1 MMTNGTDLPDS
12 YKQNMDSLFE
22 EGDQFAAKLPA
33 DDRDRIKQNLS
44 QSGMPRLLQSR
55 IAVTSFLSDRT
66 NKPVQE
72 ISDHLGFY
80 QDAYAK
86 QVFKMDHVDT
96 ETFKSFAK
104 GQLKKEKNE
113 NMMLNEMAH
122 GIADQF
128 TKTTNFSDA
137 YAAQQKMIEGHDGY
151 DPEHV
156 DKYQQFATD
165 VWKKYQDHAQKY
177 GTVIDPLKRYFDL
190 ARNGVAPNKEAE
202 AQAAYE
208 QAITSLKDIPKEDRP
223 FVMSVASRGSQPQQK
238 GFEQKIAERLERGI
252 GQLGVDAAEGFGQL
266 SRLFAPIAMPE
277 ALDPKSDISKAY
289 TEQDKE
295 NDIKNEI
302 QDVLTGKVDPAKS
315 SNFIGEAV
323 LKSAD
328 MLPRIA
334 ALSNAGGI
342 ALAYSASTGANSRR
356 LREAGM
362 DSDKAALIGAAAAV
376 PDTALQF
383 VSRNFIEGKIPGL
396 NNLLT
401 NIGSTSGRL
410 AANFAVEVGALGA
423 ITTAQQLVEPTFQ
436 WAASKFDSNI
446 KGIDWS
452 DEFKKIKDAAPET
465 AVMMLPFILLGTGAA
480 SFRDPAYGRELLKN
494 TDALK
499 GLGITDDTIAKMS
512 AAKSV
517 SEQVSILQKNY
528 PKFKDIGDV
537 SGFIKDLNSKM
548 EDLKSPDAPL
558 QKVKITATGD
568 GRFNVF
574 KPTGE
579 LVGTA
584 DSHEMAFKLAEDT
597 VSNLPSDKAAEDL
610 KKIGTPEK
618 ESFLDR
624 LKKGDQRL
632 GITQFPAISKFIT
645 EVADSVANAWNFSR
659 AIPKLEG
666 FKKIINEWTGSRQ
679 IASMKME
686 GFLKEIKRLASDK
699 VVREGI
705 ANWIDAGG
713 DHAELNKR
721 LSATN
726 KASLKRGYEAA
737 LKLTPEQL
745 QLAQTIKRFFD
756 DEFERGNKAGI
767 LKDEQFREN
776 YVTQLIERPYVGG
789 GVGSK
794 FFGKLSTVF
803 QYSKERTFPN
813 FGELEAAD
821 FNVKTK
827 DIGEIIGAYS
837 NSLTK
842 AIETRKM
849 IEALKNEVND
859 QGQKLAYTGKIP
871 DEETGSYQTID
882 HPSLRGVK
890 LHEDIASH
898 LRNILGKSAIREWY
912 DQPGSPIAKLGKG
925 AAKFIDTANKTL
937 GNTMLSGLSTF
948 HVVHEA
954 KRAAGNLVNIFNLKE
969 ISYDDPMV
977 QRAVKSSLMIY
988 GDHDATAMFQEGLG
1002 GGRSLTD
1009 KIPGLREINKVVS
1022 EWTFKE
1028 VIPKLKYSTWLAL
1041 RERNLNLLKDEIS
1054 RGEVTVADAEYL
1066 AAKQVNARFGE
1077 LNYADMGRNPTMQHL
1092 YSFAALAPDFFES
1105 NLRNYGQV
1113 GAGLTGA
1120 KVGREPLKAFL
1131 VTAVGMYVT
1140 ARVLNKAADD
1150 DYHWEE
1156 PFGVIHDGKSYT
1168 MRNEAEDLWR
1178 AIKSTRRYISG
1189 RTSPIV
1195 GTAVDMFTGRNYRGE
1210 AETVTENLRDFAAK
1224 VIPLSFRWLP
1234 GVKTLNDY
1242 ISPTQKAREVSIF
1255 DQFLSSQGLQV
1266 GRVSDISEAYK
1277 IKKEWNDSLPEGD
1290 PLKKKDDTGVYPVSP
1305 YQQIRYGLE
1314 DKNDDKVLTE
1324 INKIGPKNSDEVKK
1338 LERSLQASLTH
1349 LWTGSAKGDAAF
1361 IASLNAKD
1369 QYKVL
1374 KAQFMREAM
1383 YGKFLFLLDK
1393 YAKDHNIEYQSKEY
1407 VPSPSRDIYNKFR
1420 ENGQIKVPNKP

>member
-1 MMTNGTDLPDS
+1 MTTNETDLPDS

-33 DDRDRIKQNLS
+33 DDRNRIKQNLS
-44 QSGMPRLLQSR
+44 QTGMPRTLQRR
-55 IAVTSFLSDRT
+55 IAATSFLADRF

-72 ISDHLGFY
+72 VSDHLGLY
-80 QDAYAK
+80 QDAYSK
-86 QVFKMDHVDT
+86 QVFKMDHVDSD
-96 ETFKSFAK
+96 TFFGLAKSK
-104 GQLKKEKNE
+104 LKQEKNE
-113 NMMLNEMAH
+113 NIMLNEMAH
-122 GIADQF
+122 GMADQF
-128 TKTTNFSDA
+128 TKTSNFSDA
-137 YAAQQKMIEGHDGY
+137 YAAQQKLLEGHDGY
-151 DPEHV
+151 DPENV
-156 DKYQQFATD
+156 DKYQQFASD
-165 VWKKYQDHAQKY
+165 AWKNFQDNAQKY
-177 GTVIDPLKRYFDL
+177 GAAIDPGRRYFEL
-190 ARNGVAPNKEAE
+190 ARNGVAPDKQKEAE
-202 AQAAYE
+202 AAYE
-208 QAITSLKDIPKEDRP
+208 EFVTNLKTVPKENIP
-223 FVMSVASRGSQPQQK
+223 FVLSVASRGIKPQAK
-238 GFEQKIAERLERGI
+238 GFEQKVSERLERGI
-252 GQLGVDAAEGFGQL
+252 GQLGVDAAEGFSQL

-277 ALDPKSDISKAY
+277 ALDPKSDINKAY
-289 TEQDKE
+289 REEDKE
-295 NDIKNEI
+295 NDIKNQI

-315 SNFIGEAV
+315 SSLIGEAV

-356 LREAGM
+356 LRESGM
-362 DSDKAALIGAAAAV
+362 DGDKAALVGAAASV

-396 NNLLT
+396 TNLLT

-446 KGIDWS
+446 KGVDWT

-465 AVMMLPFILLGTGAA
+465 AIMMLPFIMLGTGAA

-499 GLGITDDTIAKMS
+499 GLGVTDETIAKMQQ
-512 AAKSV
+512 ARSV
-517 SEQVSILQKNY
+517 SKQVDILQKNW
-528 PKFKDIGDV
+528 PKFKDIEDV

-548 EDLKSPDAPL
+548 EDLKGPESPL

-568 GRFNVF
+568 GRWNVF

-632 GITQFPAISKFIT
+632 GITQFPAISKFIAD
-645 EVADSVANAWNFSR
+645 VSDSVANAWNFSR

-686 GFLKEIKRLASDK
+686 GFLKEIKRLAPEK
-699 VVREGI
+699 TVREGI

-713 DHAELNKR
+713 DHAELTNR
-721 LSATN
+721 LNATN
-726 KASLKRGYEAA
+726 KAYLKRGYEAA
-737 LKLTPEQL
+737 LKLTPEEI

-776 YVTQLIERPYVGG
+776 YVTQLIDRPYVGG

-821 FNVKTK
+821 FSVKTK

-849 IEALKNEVND
+849 IESLKNEVND

-925 AAKFIDTANKTL
+925 ATKFIDTANKTL

-948 HVVHEA
+948 HVFHET
-954 KRAAGNLVNIFNLKE
+954 KRAAGNRINVLNLKE

-977 QRAVKSSLMIY
+977 QRAVKSSLMLY

-1009 KIPGLREINKVVS
+1009 KIPGLREVNKAVS

-1028 VIPKLKYSTWLAL
+1028 VIPRLKYSTWLAL
-1041 RERNLNLLKDEIS
+1041 RERNLELLKDEIS
-1054 RGEVTVADAEYL
+1054 RGEVTQADVEYL
-1066 AAKQVNARFGE
+1066 AAKQTNARFGE
-1077 LNYADMGRNPTMQHL
+1077 LNYADMGRNPTLQHL

-1113 GAGLTGA
+1113 GVGLTGS

-1131 VTAVGMYVT
+1131 TTAIGVYVA
-1140 ARVLNKAADD
+1140 ARVLNKAIDD
-1150 DYHWEE
+1150 DYHWDE
-1156 PFGVIHDGKSYT
+1156 PFGVIHNGKSYT

-1178 AIKSTRRYISG
+1178 AMKSTRRYISG
-1189 RTSPIV
+1189 RTSPVV
-1195 GTAVDMFTGRNYRGE
+1195 GTAVDLFTGRNYRGE
-1210 AETVTENLRDFAAK
+1210 AVTAMESLRDFAAK

-1234 GVKTLNDY
+1234 GVKTLNDM

-1266 GRVSDISEAYK
+1266 GRASDISDAYK

-1290 PLKKKDDTGVYPVSP
+1290 PLKKKEDTGVYPVSP

-1314 DKNDDKVLTE
+1314 DKDDNKVMSELNR
-1324 INKIGPKNSDEVKK
+1324 IAPKTSDDVKK

-1361 IASLNAKD
+1361 IASLNPKD

-1393 YAKDHNIEYQSKEY
+1393 YAKDHNIEYQPKEY
-1407 VPSPSRDIYNKFR
+1407 VPNPDRDIYSKFR
-1420 ENGQIKVPNKP
+1420 KNSAIEVPAKP